1 MRASPAPTRLRRG
14 RIRDHF
20 DGRDPKNRADRQ
32 RQAVRG
38 RGRGSPHPRGLP
50 APPAWPHRH
59 PSRLRARGLRR
70 LHHPAR
76 RALGALMPDAR
87 GAGGWSRPSHRRGH
101 RTVGRRAASAAAGV
115 PRASRPAVRLLHA
128 RHADD
133 ADRVPARQS
142 ESDRAGGADRHFRQS
157 LPLYRLPEHR
167 HRHARRSEAA
177 AGSTA
182 VVRFSCHP
190 VDQLTRPCRNSEP
203 DAVAHVMAIRFDDI
217 GNRLKA
223 FRLGSGLS
231 ADEIAGRLGISR
243 TALYRFEKGE
253 LAKIETL
260 EKLAE
265 LLSVSVPTLLGV
277 GVEYI
282 ASAVSYFERMRQ
294 IEEASEHI
302 IVLAG
307 PISYLLASDA
317 FDQALGDILRESI
330 PDALAGRKRALAQ
343 IEEITVV
350 LRQRKENYRRRQPG
364 IVNLISA
371 IEMEHFLQ
379 NGLVGRLGLPD
390 KVRRERRALARAE
403 AEHFV
408 KLMEDEPIGV
418 QIGIVPDTLPHASF
432 QLFRQPDRQVLA
444 LSPFR
449 LGEQPNIRVG
459 VAMITSAPEA
469 LALHEKMAKE
479 LWQRALKGP
488 AAVRLMRVLMEKP

>member
-1 MRASPAPTRLRRG
+1 
-14 RIRDHF
+14 
-20 DGRDPKNRADRQ
+20 
-32 RQAVRG
+32 
-38 RGRGSPHPRGLP
+38 
-50 APPAWPHRH
+50 
-59 PSRLRARGLRR
+59 
-70 LHHPAR
+70 
-76 RALGALMPDAR
+76 
-87 GAGGWSRPSHRRGH
+87 
-101 RTVGRRAASAAAGV
+101 
-115 PRASRPAVRLLHA
+115 
-128 RHADD
+128 
-133 ADRVPARQS
+133 
-142 ESDRAGGADRHFRQS
+142 
-157 LPLYRLPEHR
+157 
-167 HRHARRSEAA
+167 
-177 AGSTA
+177 
-182 VVRFSCHP
+182 
-190 VDQLTRPCRNSEP
+190 
-203 DAVAHVMAIRFDDI
+203 MAIRFDDI

-223 FRLGSGLS
+223 FRLGSGLN
-231 ADEIAGRLGISR
+231 ADEIAARLGISR

-260 EKLAE
+260 EKLAD

-282 ASAVSYFERMRQ
+282 ASAVSYFERTRQ
-294 IEEASEHI
+294 IEESSEHI

-307 PISYLLASDA
+307 PISYLLASDR
-317 FDQALGDILRESI
+317 FDEALGEILRESI
-330 PDALAGRKRALAQ
+330 PHALSDRKRALAQ
-343 IEEITVV
+343 VEEIIAV
-350 LRQRKENYRRRQPG
+350 LGQRKDNYRRRQPG
-364 IVNLISA
+364 VVNLISA

-379 NGLVGRLGLPD
+379 NGLVGRLDLTE

-479 LWQRALKGP
+479 LWQRALKGA
-488 AAVRLMRVLMEKP
+488 AAVRLMRSIMDKQ